1 MRLHGTI
8 RIRFWQLLL
17 LAAMSAS
24 AANAWA
30 QATTSEEGLQDT
42 PENTADQQTGYR
54 TSVNEPAPAIP
65 SDATSLDHVVAVIN
79 GDVLLQSD
87 VLEEERFAQ
96 FEPFEVRGSGNEAQ
110 QALNHLINRT
120 LILQQLKE
128 LQTIPDITDAEVR
141 AQIAELRKHIPECA
155 ANKCTSVEGWK
166 GALAAQ
172 GFTEAVFEQRWRV
185 RMLVLSFIEQRFRAG
200 IRISKPEVQ
209 DYYEKNLVP
218 QFRKRNVAAPS
229 LATVSQR
236 IDEVLLQQR
245 VNGLLSEWLDSLK
258 DQGTVAILDPEY
270 KQIASK
276 ENADDNGGNVE
287 GAQE

>member
-1 MRLHGTI
+1 
-8 RIRFWQLLL
+8 
-17 LAAMSAS
+17 
-24 AANAWA
+24 
-30 QATTSEEGLQDT
+30 LQDT

-65 SDATSLDHVVAVIN
+65 AGATSLDHVVAVIN

-96 FEPFEVRGSGNEAQ
+96 FEPFEVKGSGNEAQ
-110 QALNHLINRT
+110 QALNHLVNRT

-128 LQTIPDITDAEVR
+128 LQTIPDITDAAVR

-155 ANKCTSVEGWK
+155 ANKCASEEGWK
-166 GALAAQ
+166 AALAAQ

-200 IRISKPEVQ
+200 IRISKPEIQ

-270 KQIASK
+270 KQIASR
-276 ENADDNGGNVE
+276 ENTDADGNAE

>member
-1 MRLHGTI
+1 MRQCGPN
-8 RIRFWQLLL
+8 RFLRMLML
-17 LAAMSAS
+17 VAISAMATC
-24 AANAWA
+24 AWA
-30 QATTSEEGLQDT
+30 QTVPSDEGLKDT

-54 TSVNEPAPAIP
+54 SSVNVPPPEIPAN
-65 SDATSLDHVVAVIN
+65 ATSLDHVVAVIN

-96 FEPFEVRGSGNEAQ
+96 FEPFEVKGSGGEAQ
-110 QALNHLINRT
+110 QALNHLVNRT

-128 LQTIPDITDAEVR
+128 LQTFPDITDAEVN
-141 AQIAELRKHIPECA
+141 AQIAEVRRHIPACA
-155 ANKCTSVEGWK
+155 ENKCKSEEGWK
-166 GALAAQ
+166 AALATQ

-200 IRISKPEVQ
+200 IRISKPEIQ
-209 DYYEKNLVP
+209 DYYEKNIVP
-218 QFRKRNVAAPS
+218 EFRKRNVPAPS

-236 IDEVLLQQR
+236 IDEILLQQR

-270 KQIASK
+270 KQIAA
-276 ENADDNGGNVE
+276 NASDPDADVE

>member
-1 MRLHGTI
+1 MRLS
-8 RIRFWQLLL
+8 RLLL
-17 LAAMSAS
+17 LAAIS
-24 AANAWA
+24 AATTCAWA
-30 QATTSEEGLQDT
+30 QATTSDEALQDT
-42 PENTADQQTGYR
+42 PENTADQQTGYK

-65 SDATSLDHVVAVIN
+65 ADAISLDHVVAVIN

-96 FEPFEVRGSGNEAQ
+96 FEPFEVKGSGNEAQ
-110 QALNHLINRT
+110 QALNHLVNRT

-128 LQTIPDITDAEVR
+128 LQTIPDITDAAVR
-141 AQIAELRKHIPECA
+141 AQIAELRKHIPACA
-155 ANKCTSVEGWK
+155 PNKCTSEEGWK
-166 GALAAQ
+166 AALAAQ
-172 GFTEAVFEQRWRV
+172 GFTEAVFDQRWRV

-200 IRISKPEVQ
+200 IRISKPEIQ

-218 QFRKRNVAAPS
+218 QFRKRNVAAPA

-276 ENADDNGGNVE
+276 ENADESDGNVE